1 MGKGVIR
8 YCVGASNGRGPLN

>member
-1 MGKGVIR
+1 MGKGVR